1 MSPNSNI
8 FPHREY
14 LTFLFKCWSQ
24 HCSGAKYTLEH
35 MLFRS
40 SADWRLLEGKKIQT
54 MILMTP
60 YINMRQS
67 HAPGPCHSLQSALSY
82 PFSVISPLPLWKAQT
97 AAHTV
102 IIPPTLSLL
111 LSLLPPHWGFLL
123 WLLFVR
129 TKTKPTAR
137 RMFNSDRKW
146 EDTDLSSLSLSLY
159 LALTHT
165 HIQKHTHLQ
174 LCINYFREHYIN
186 L

>member
-1 MSPNSNI
+1 
-8 FPHREY
+8 
-14 LTFLFKCWSQ
+14 
-24 HCSGAKYTLEH
+24 
-35 MLFRS
+35 
-40 SADWRLLEGKKIQT
+40 
-54 MILMTP
+54 MTP

-102 IIPPTLSLL
+102 IIPPTLSL
-111 LSLLPPHWGFLL
+111 SLLPPHWGFLL

-129 TKTKPTAR
+129 TKTKPTVR

-159 LALTHT
+159 LALSHTHSKTHT
-165 HIQKHTHLQ
+165 FTVVYKLLQ
-174 LCINYFREHYIN
+174 GTLHQLIIIPISSSRLTQPTWILTIITSSITYVVETFLAFCPYKEEMSP
-186 L
+186 

>member
-1 MSPNSNI
+1 
-8 FPHREY
+8 
-14 LTFLFKCWSQ
+14 
-24 HCSGAKYTLEH
+24 
-35 MLFRS
+35 
-40 SADWRLLEGKKIQT
+40 
-54 MILMTP
+54 MTP

-102 IIPPTLSLL
+102 IIPPTRSLS

-129 TKTKPTAR
+129 TKTKPTVR

-159 LALTHT
+159 LAHIHTHT
-165 HIQKHTHLQ
+165 YSKTHTFTVVYKLLQ
-174 LCINYFREHYIN
+174 RTLHQLIIIPISSSRLTQPTWILTIITSSITYVVETFLAFCPFKEETSP
-186 L
+186 